1 MDSTITPGRF
11 IEVWQ
16 TSSAVAEVASKLKM
30 SKNTVRVRACRYRQR
45 GVPLKDY
52 PVAEIPAVDWNGLAG
67 TRLLTASATVFPC
80 FGSSLACATGP

>member
-1 MDSTITPGRF
+1 MDPTITPGRF

-52 PVAEIPAVDWNGLAG
+52 PPAEIPAVDWNGLARYAVELLEAGKEG
-67 TRLLTASATVFPC
+67 TQPQTPTSSA
-80 FGSSLACATGP
+80 